1 MAVADG
7 DVVTAATGLEVVE
20 KEAEEGEDAVDRL
33 VVIAG
38 CAAVVMAALPP
49 PVVVGAEGVPAVEGV
64 AEAGVVAAVV
74 LPPVRKSGKCGAAH
88 S

>member
-1 MAVADG
+1 M
-7 DVVTAATGLEVVE
+7 
-20 KEAEEGEDAVDRL
+20 
-33 VVIAG
+33 VI
-38 CAAVVMAALPP
+38 AALPP
-49 PVVVGAEGVPAVEGV
+49 PVVVGAEGVLAVDGV